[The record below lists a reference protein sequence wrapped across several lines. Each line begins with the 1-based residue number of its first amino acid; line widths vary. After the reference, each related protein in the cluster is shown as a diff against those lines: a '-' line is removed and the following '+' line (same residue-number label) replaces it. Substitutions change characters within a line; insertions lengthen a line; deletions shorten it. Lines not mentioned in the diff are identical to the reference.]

1 MCSFCLTRVR
11 SASSACQRASVVG
24 KRGGGGGGG
33 GGDLQ
38 ESSAYIWSL
47 FNKIFFRPKFLL
59 DFER

>member
-1 MCSFCLTRVR
+1 MFSFWLTRVR
-11 SASSACQRASVVG
+11 SASSACQGASVVG
-24 KRGGGGGGG
+24 KRGGGGGG

>member
-1 MCSFCLTRVR
+1 MFSFWLTRVR

-24 KRGGGGGGG
+24 KRGGGGGG